1 MSSSPQVRDTEA
13 KATAFAPPSPQL
25 FFDTINAYQRTEA
38 LKSAIELDLF
48 TAIDDGHNTAA
59 SLAKQLGAAERG
71 VRILCDYLTMVGFL
85 TKQDLRYALT
95 PDSAMF
101 LSRKSPACLNSA
113 VRFLSSPALTDHFK
127 QLTAAVRRGGTVSG
141 EGSVEP
147 EHPMWV
153 DFARGMAPM
162 MQLPAQMI
170 AQVLNAEEG
179 KEWKVLD
186 IAAGHGT
193 FGITIAKKN
202 PNAKITAVDWKNV
215 LEVAKENAQKA
226 GVADR
231 YNTIA
236 GSAFDVDFGSG
247 YDVALVTNFLHHFD
261 MATNERFMRK
271 VHAALKPGGRAATL
285 EFVPNE
291 DRVSPPTSAGF
302 ALIMLTNTPSGDA
315 FTFSELDGI
324 LRNAGFSKNELHP
337 LPPTPGSVVV
347 STK

>member
-1 MSSSPQVRDTEA
+1 MSSSPQVRDTA
-13 KATAFAPPSPQL
+13 MKTSTFTPPSPEL
-25 FFDTINAYQRTEA
+25 FFQTINAFQRTEA

-48 TAIDDGHNTAA
+48 TAIDNGHNTAA
-59 SLAKQLGAAERG
+59 ALAKELGAAERG
-71 VRILCDYLTMVGFL
+71 VRILADFLTMVGFL
-85 TKQDLRYALT
+85 TKQGSTYALT

-101 LSRKSPACLNSA
+101 LSRNSPACLNSTL
-113 VRFLSSPALTDHFK
+113 RFLGSPMFTDEFK
-127 QLTAAVRRGGTVSG
+127 QLTAIVRKGGTIAG
-141 EGSVEP
+141 GSVEP

-162 MQLPAQMI
+162 MQFPAQMI
-170 AQVLNAEEG
+170 AQILNAEEG

-231 YNTIA
+231 YNTIP
-236 GSAFDVDFGSG
+236 GSAFDVDFGTG
-247 YDVALVTNFLHHFD
+247 YDVVLVTNFLHHFD

-271 VHAALKPGGRAATL
+271 VNAALKPGGRAATL
-285 EFVPNE
+285 EFIPNE
-291 DRVSPPTSAGF
+291 DRVSPEAAAGF
-302 ALIMLTNTPSGDA
+302 SLIMLAGTPAGDA
-315 FTFSELDGI
+315 YTFSELDGM
-324 LRNAGFSKNELHP
+324 LRNAGFKKNELHP
-337 LPPTPGSVVV
+337 LPPTPGSLVV

>member
-1 MSSSPQVRDTEA
+1 MSSSQPSASAQ
-13 KATAFAPPSPQL
+13 PSPQL
-25 FFDTINAYQRTEA
+25 FFETINAYQRTEA
-38 LKSAIELDLF
+38 LKAAIELDLF
-48 TAIDDGHNTAA
+48 TAIDNGNNTAA
-59 SLAKQLGAAERG
+59 SLAKHLGAAERG
-71 VRILCDYLTMVGFL
+71 VRILADYLTMVGFL
-85 TKQDLRYALT
+85 TKQDSRYALT

-113 VRFLSSPALTDHFK
+113 VRFLASPMLTDYFK
-127 QLTAAVRRGGTVSG
+127 NLTAVVRKGGTVAG

-147 EHPMWV
+147 DHPMWV

-170 AQVLNAEEG
+170 AQTLKAEEG

-231 YNTIA
+231 YSTIA
-236 GSAFDVDFGSG
+236 GSAFDVDFGTG

-271 VHAALKPGGRAATL
+271 VYAALKPGGRAATL

-291 DRVSPPTSAGF
+291 DRVSPPQPAGF
-302 ALIMLTNTPSGDA
+302 ALIMLTNTPAGDA
-315 FTFSELDGI
+315 FTYSELDQM
-324 LRNAGFSKNELHP
+324 LRNAGFSKNELHA
-337 LPPTPGSVVV
+337 LPPTPQSVVV
-347 STK
+347 SVK

>member
-127 QLTAAVRRGGTVSG
+127 QLTAAVRKGGTVSG

-202 PNAKITAVDWKNV
+202 PNAKSQPSIGKMFSRSRKRTRRRRESPTA
-215 LEVAKENAQKA
+215 
-226 GVADR
+226 
-231 YNTIA
+231 T
-236 GSAFDVDFGSG
+236 
-247 YDVALVTNFLHHFD
+247 T
-261 MATNERFMRK
+261 
-271 VHAALKPGGRAATL
+271 
-285 EFVPNE
+285 
-291 DRVSPPTSAGF
+291 
-302 ALIMLTNTPSGDA
+302 
-315 FTFSELDGI
+315 
-324 LRNAGFSKNELHP
+324 P
-337 LPPTPGSVVV
+337 LPEAHSMSTSGAVTMLRWLRTSCITSTWLQMNV
-347 STK
+347 SCARSMPP

>member
-1 MSSSPQVRDTEA
+1 MSSSP
-13 KATAFAPPSPQL
+13 TAGNNASSQPSPQL

-48 TAIDDGHNTAA
+48 TAIDNGHNTAA

-71 VRILCDYLTMVGFL
+71 TRILADYLTMVGFL
-85 TKQDLRYALT
+85 TKQGSTYALT

-101 LSRKSPACLNSA
+101 LNRNSPACLNSA

-127 QLTAAVRRGGTVSG
+127 SLTAAVRNGGTVSG
-141 EGSVEP
+141 EGSIAP

-153 DFARGMAPM
+153 DFALGMAPM

-170 AQVLNAEEG
+170 AQVLKADEA

-215 LEVAKENAQKA
+215 LEVAKENAQNA

-247 YDVALVTNFLHHFD
+247 YDIALVTNFLHHFD
-261 MATNERFMRK
+261 LATNERFMRK

-291 DRVSPPTSAGF
+291 DRVSPPHSAGF
-302 ALIMLTNTPSGDA
+302 ALIMLSNTPAGDA
-315 FTFSELDGI
+315 FTFSELDGM
-324 LRNAGFSKNELHP
+324 LRKAGFSKNELYP
-337 LPPTPGSVVV
+337 LPPSPGSVVV
-347 STK
+347 STKS